1 MKEFGNIILHEKI
14 HETRHA
20 VVYRGRKN
28 NAGQS
33 LIIKVLKTKYPIPS
47 EIARFRQEYNRVKN
61 LDMDGIVKIYDLIE
75 YDNRFGIIE
84 EDFDGISLK
93 ERIRTKIID
102 LESFLH
108 IAKKL
113 SETLGLIHTNNI
125 IHLAIKPENIMV
137 NVNQNTVKITN
148 FGISEA
154 LTNANDEIYDP
165 AVIEGVLSYMSP
177 EQTGRMNRAVD
188 YRSDMYSLGI
198 TCYEMLTG
206 QVPFLSKDPMELIHS
221 HIARQP
227 APPHQ
232 INTSIPPVISHIIL
246 KLLMKTPEMRYQN
259 GFGLLADIEECLKQ
273 LSSGHGIKEFPLASK
288 DISIKFNIP
297 QVLVGREEELKAL
310 MSTFETSSMGS
321 SEMLLVL
328 GHPGIGKS
336 ALINELQ
343 RPIVAKKG
351 YFISGKFDQFRKDVP
366 FSSIIQAFQGL
377 IKQLLS
383 ESNDRISLWRE
394 NLLAIL
400 GPNGKVMTDV
410 IPNLE
415 FIIGKQPDVESL
427 GPEESKNRF
436 DFVFQNFISVFT
448 SADHP
453 MALFL
458 DDLQWADMASLKF
471 INTVMTSSTIKY
483 LYLIGAYRDNEV
495 SSYHPLSITLD
506 EIRKKGRI
514 IYSIY
519 LSPLNISDVNKM
531 IMTVLRCGE
540 KESFKFAE
548 LIHNKT
554 GGNPFFINQF
564 MKNLYDDRIIELD
577 PKTGWI
583 WDMDKI
589 QGMRFTDNVVEFMAG
604 KLSDLPA
611 DTLELVKV
619 CACIGNRFDLE
630 TLVMVLEEPIENI
643 LANMTMAIQ
652 EGLVSLDGTMYKFHH
667 DRIQEAAYS
676 LIPGNEKA
684 RLHYRIGKN
693 VLENTKE
700 KHLDDKIFYIVDQL
714 NRGIYLISEGV
725 ERLQLAELNLNAAK
739 KAKNSTA
746 YASALSYS
754 RLGIGLL
761 PENSWEKCYSLTYDL
776 YNEILENDY
785 LTGEYDH
792 AEKTFNLIIKNAK
805 TNLEKAN
812 VHSQMIILKN
822 STGDYESALEIGFA
836 GMEMIG
842 MKLPR
847 KVSDLRLGIEL
858 LKLRL
863 QFGRRR
869 IEDLVDLPLTLDN
882 EHLAYAYLCIYTGTV
897 AYFIDVNLFSFIATR
912 GLNILIKFGNFELS
926 PLAYNAMGSILGSG
940 LGLYKQGYRFGQTSI
955 RLYNKMGGIK
965 SRSKI
970 FHVFV
975 FINLHWKEHAK
986 KGLDYEREAYKAGL
1000 QAGDLLYC
1008 GYNINVLAMH
1018 RIILGDNLDE
1028 ILEEYVPFKEFQMN
1042 AKDPFTPRNYKEN
1055 TQMILC
1061 LKGQTLATGKLN
1073 GNGYDEDDQIAFYI
1087 ADGNMLGQVYTLT
1100 AMLKVRYLFGLY
1112 KDCADICLKVH
1123 KLIKKKAAIG
1133 TLHIPEFYF
1142 FDSLHMTA
1150 VYENAVFGEKF
1161 KLRIKLKLN
1170 QMKMKTWA
1178 NHCPENFEHKYLLV
1192 EAEIARIKGHHKK
1205 AVDLFNAAIKSA
1217 RENKYTQNEAIANEL
1232 AARLMMKLNNR
1243 EAARQYM
1250 QEAHYGYI
1258 RWGATAKANDLEE
1271 KYPELTKGM
1280 PQNSYGGP
1288 PTHTE
1293 TAMTF
1298 SGTSGI
1304 QTLDLS
1310 TVIKTSQS
1318 LSSEIDLGKL
1328 LAEMMR
1334 LSIEN
1339 AGAQKGFLI
1348 LENES
1353 DQKLYVEA
1361 EGGAGQILQV
1371 LKGQPLND
1379 HGGVSISMV
1388 NFVARTKEMLILNN
1402 ATTEG
1407 AYTLD
1412 PYVVENKPKSI
1423 LCMPVIRQSK
1433 LVGVLYLENNIAT
1446 GAFTPD
1452 RVNVLDLLASQAA
1465 ISIENA
1471 KMYENVRQAR
1481 QKVLNLLETAN
1492 EGFWQVDN
1500 KGVTVD
1506 VNSEMCSILGRLRD
1520 EIIGHSVF
1528 EFSDEENASITRSQ
1542 KDILNQQ
1549 KKCEF
1554 EVAVIRPDGSRVEC
1568 LVKATILYDGEN
1580 SGWFSMVTDITER
1593 KRAEEKVRT
1602 LNAELEQRV
1611 LDRTRE
1617 LNMTLEDVKIANSHI
1632 MESIRY
1638 AKMIQQSMLPNQT
1651 QLKSWLPD
1659 SFIIWEPRDII
1670 GGDFFFSDAFDGGCI
1685 MAVVDCTGHGVPGAL
1700 MTMIA
1705 VSGLKKIIRDEGCRS
1720 PAQILKRLNAF
1731 VKTSLQQETEHALSD
1746 DGLDAGMCYV
1756 DANSKTLTF
1765 AGAKVPLMYVDKG
1778 ELTVIKGD
1786 KQSIG
1791 YSKSNLDFT
1800 YSEHHIPLDNSP
1812 QFYMASDGY
1821 TDQLGGNKKMR
1832 FGSKRFQQLILDNS
1846 LKPFEEQRNILLNIF
1861 NDYKSEYNRQ
1871 DDVTVV
1877 GFSCDHFVGF
1887 R

>member
-1 MKEFGNIILHEKI
+1 MEEFCNYILLEKI
-14 HETRHA
+14 SETRHS
-20 VVYRGRKN
+20 VIWRGLKKN
-28 NAGQS
+28 ENQS
-33 LIIKVLKTKYPIPS
+33 LIIKVLKTKYPAPS
-47 EIARFRQEYNRVKN
+47 EIARFRQGYHRVKN
-61 LDMDGIVKIYDLIE
+61 LDTDGIVKTYDLVE
-75 YDNRFGIIE
+75 YDNRFAIIE
-84 EDFDGISLK
+84 ENFDGISLK
-93 ERIRTKIID
+93 KQIATNIIS
-102 LESFLH
+102 LEFFLH
-108 IAKKL
+108 FAKKL

-125 IHLAIKPENIMV
+125 IHLAITPENILV
-137 NVNQNTVKITN
+137 NERKNTVKITN
-148 FGISEA
+148 FGISAA
-154 LTNANDEIYDP
+154 LTHANDEIYNP
-165 AVIEGVLSYMSP
+165 QVIEKVLSYMSP

-198 TCYEMLTG
+198 TFYEMLTG
-206 QVPFLSKDPMELIHS
+206 EVPFKSYDPMELIHS

-227 APPHQ
+227 VPPHE
-232 INTSIPPVISHIIL
+232 INPSIPKVISHIIM

-259 GFGLLADIEECLKQ
+259 CFGLFSDLDECLNQ
-273 LSSGHGIKEFPLASK
+273 LNNSHVVREFPLASR

-297 QVLVGREEELKAL
+297 QVLVGREEELKIL
-310 MSTFETSSMGS
+310 MSTFESSSMGLS
-321 SEMLLVL
+321 TMMLVL
-328 GHPGIGKS
+328 GQPGIGKS

-366 FSSIIQAFQGL
+366 FSSIIQAFQEL

-383 ESNDRISLWRE
+383 ESDDRIRSWRE
-394 NLLAIL
+394 KLLTTL
-400 GPNGKVMTDV
+400 GPNGKVITDV

-436 DFVFQNFISVFT
+436 NSVFQNFISVFT

-453 MALFL
+453 MTLFL
-458 DDLQWADMASLKF
+458 DDLQWADVASLKF
-471 INTVMTSSTIKY
+471 INTVMTSSAIQF

-495 SSYHPLSITLD
+495 SPHHPLSITLG
-506 EIRKKGRI
+506 EIRKKGINIRN
-514 IYSIY
+514 IY
-519 LSPLNISDVNKM
+519 LNSLSISDVNTM
-531 IMTVLRCGE
+531 IMTVLRCSE
-540 KESFKFAE
+540 KESFNLSE

-554 GGNPFFINQF
+554 GGNPFFTNQF
-564 MKNLYDDRIIELD
+564 LKNLYDERIIELD

-589 QGMRFTDNVVEFMAG
+589 QGMSFTDNVVEFMAG
-604 KLSDLPA
+604 KISDLPV
-611 DTLELVKV
+611 DTLEIFKV

-630 TLVMVLEEPIENI
+630 TLAIVLEEPIETI
-643 LANMTMAIQ
+643 LENMTTAIQ

-676 LIPGNEKA
+676 LIPGNEKV

-700 KHLDDKIFYIVDQL
+700 QELDDKIFYIVDQL
-714 NRGIYLISEGV
+714 NRSITLVSESV
-725 ERLQLAELNLNAAK
+725 ERVQLAGLNLNAAK

-746 YASALSYS
+746 YTSALSYS
-754 RLGIGLL
+754 RIGIGLL

-792 AEKTFNLIIKNAK
+792 AEKTFNLIVKNAK

-836 GMEMIG
+836 GMNMIG

-847 KVSDLRLGIEL
+847 NVSDLRLGIEL
-858 LKLRL
+858 VKLRL
-863 QFGRRR
+863 RFGRRR

-882 EHLAYAYLCIYTGTV
+882 EHLAYAYLCVHTGIV
-897 AYFIDVNLFSFIATR
+897 AYFINVNLFSLIVTR
-912 GLNILIKFGNFELS
+912 GIKLFISFGNFELS
-926 PLAYNAMGSILGSG
+926 PVAYNAMGSILGGG
-940 LGLYKQGYRFGQTSI
+940 LGLYNQGYRFGQISI

-965 SRSKI
+965 SRSII

-975 FINLHWKEHAK
+975 FIILHWKEHAK
-986 KGLDYEREAYKAGL
+986 KGPDYLREAYKAGL

-1061 LKGQTLATGKLN
+1061 LKGQALATGKLN
-1073 GNGYDEDDQIAFYI
+1073 GNGYDEDEHIAFYI
-1087 ADGNMLGQVYTLT
+1087 ANGNMLGHVYTLT
-1100 AMLKVRYLFGLY
+1100 AMLRLRYLFGLY
-1112 KDCADICLKVH
+1112 KDCTDICLKLH

-1133 TLHIPEFYF
+1133 TLHVPEFYF
-1142 FDSLHMTA
+1142 YDSLLMTA
-1150 VYENAVFGEKF
+1150 VYDSVDFSQKF
-1161 KLRIKLKLN
+1161 KTRIHLRLN

-1178 NHCPENFEHKYLLV
+1178 KNCPENFEHKYLLV

-1217 RENKYTQNEAIANEL
+1217 RDNKYTQNEAIANEL
-1232 AARLMMKLNNR
+1232 AARLMMRLNDR
-1243 EAARQYM
+1243 EAAGQYM
-1250 QEAHYGYI
+1250 KEAHYGYI
-1258 RWGATAKANDLEE
+1258 RWGATGKVKDLEE
-1271 KYPELTKGM
+1271 KYPELINDMFQKSSVGTPG
-1280 PQNSYGGP
+1280 
-1288 PTHTE
+1288 E

-1298 SGTSGI
+1298 SNDSGI
-1304 QTLDLS
+1304 QTLDIS

-1318 LSSEIDLGKL
+1318 LSSEIDLGRL

-1361 EGGAGQILQV
+1361 EGGADQNIQV
-1371 LKGQPLND
+1371 LKGQPLDD
-1379 HGGVSISMV
+1379 HGGISISMV
-1388 NFVARTKEMLILNN
+1388 NFVVRTKEILLLNN

-1407 AYTLD
+1407 PYTLD

-1446 GAFTPD
+1446 GAFTPE
-1452 RVNVLDLLASQAA
+1452 RVKVLDLLASQAA

-1471 KMYENVRQAR
+1471 RLYENVRQAR

-1492 EGFWQVDN
+1492 EGFWQIDN
-1500 KGVTVD
+1500 KGVTMD
-1506 VNSEMCSILGRLRD
+1506 VNSEMCTILGRSRD
-1520 EIIGHSVF
+1520 EIVGHSVF
-1528 EFSDEENASITRSQ
+1528 EFGDEENSNIARSQ
-1542 KDILNQQ
+1542 QGILKHQ
-1549 KKCEF
+1549 KKCTY
-1554 EVAVIRPDGSRVEC
+1554 EVVVIRPDGTRVDC
-1568 LVKATILYDGEN
+1568 LIKATILHDDEN
-1580 SGWFSMVTDITER
+1580 AGSFSMVTDITER

-1602 LNAELEQRV
+1602 LNSELEQRV

-1617 LNMTLEDVKIANSHI
+1617 LNLTLEDVKKANSHI

-1651 QLKSWLPD
+1651 QLTSWLPD

-1670 GGDFFFSDAFDGGCI
+1670 GGDFFFSDVFDDGFI
-1685 MAVVDCTGHGVPGAL
+1685 MTVVDCTGHGVPGAL

-1705 VSGLKKIIRDEGCRS
+1705 VSGLKKIIRDEGFRA
-1720 PAQILKRLNAF
+1720 PAQILKQLNAF
-1731 VKTSLQQETEHALSD
+1731 VKTSLQQDTEHALSD
-1746 DGLDAGMCYV
+1746 DGLDACMCYV

-1765 AGAKVPLMYVDKG
+1765 AGAKLPLIYVDKG

-1791 YSKSNLDFT
+1791 YSKSNVDYT
-1800 YSEHHIPLDNSP
+1800 YTEHLIPLDNSP

-1821 TDQLGGNKKMR
+1821 TDQLGGDQKMR

-1846 LKPFEEQRNILLNIF
+1846 LKSFEKQRHILLDTF
-1861 NDYKSEYNRQ
+1861 NDHKGEYNRQ

-1877 GFSCDHFVGF
+1877 GFKCDRFVGF